1 MESTV
6 IKISGMTCQGCVKS
20 VTRVLSA
27 VPGVVDLEV
36 SLDRGEARFKYDPSM
51 SGQAEFRRAVEDAGF
66 EAK

>member
-27 VPGVVDLEV
+27 VPGIADLDV
-36 SLDRGEARFKYDPSM
+36 SLDRGEARFDYDPSRA
-51 SGQAEFRRAVEDAGF
+51 GPPEFRRAVEDAGF
-66 EAK
+66 ELK

>member
-1 MESTV
+1 METV
-6 IKISGMTCQGCVKS
+6 ELKVEGMDCEGCVKS